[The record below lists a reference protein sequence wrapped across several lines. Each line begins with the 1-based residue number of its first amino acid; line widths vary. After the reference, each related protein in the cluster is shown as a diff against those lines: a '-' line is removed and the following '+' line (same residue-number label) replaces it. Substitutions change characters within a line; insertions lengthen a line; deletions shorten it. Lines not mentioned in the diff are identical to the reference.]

1 MTSDDACGLE
11 NRWALAEWQRG
22 KKVPRVV
29 CARSRRDLDLRT
41 TDCTYR
47 TVGTLHADYVPT
59 YSSQPRRE
67 KTWYLR
73 AKIQS
78 KRFFE
83 VS

>member
-41 TDCTYR
+41 TDCTYI
-47 TVGTLHADYVPT
+47 P
-59 YSSQPRRE
+59 
-67 KTWYLR
+67 
-73 AKIQS
+73 
-78 KRFFE
+78 
-83 VS
+83 

>member
-47 TVGTLHADYVPT
+47 RYTT
-59 YSSQPRRE
+59 RR
-67 KTWYLR
+67 LR
-73 AKIQS
+73 AYL
-78 KRFFE
+78 FFSASE
-83 VS
+83 GENTVSESGDPVQAID